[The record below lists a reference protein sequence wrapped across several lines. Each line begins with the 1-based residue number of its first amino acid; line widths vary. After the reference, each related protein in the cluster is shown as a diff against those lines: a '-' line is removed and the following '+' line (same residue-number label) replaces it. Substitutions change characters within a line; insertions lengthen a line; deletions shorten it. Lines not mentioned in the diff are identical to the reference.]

1 MKKKKAESEEKQI
14 KLQREISG
22 MRQAWGVSN
31 STKEKEM
38 RMIKKADAENL
49 QQQVE
54 RAQRV
59 AFEEGEESGHAK
71 YQKAAQI

>member
-49 QQQVE
+49 QQ
-54 RAQRV
+54 
-59 AFEEGEESGHAK
+59 
-71 YQKAAQI
+71 